1 MNIGFSSNSLSS
13 ALQEHFDR
21 LSKSFRESMDIL
33 VKDPLMKCFSESSES
48 QKYMFDRIEEI
59 LSDTV
64 LQVSNGLKIPPQSVQ
79 SEPGRGNGGSQIF
92 EMQKVICRLEEK
104 NKKLSEDLNRERE
117 QFETCLKELEK
128 EKKDKRTI
136 EGRFEKVEDVR
147 QLEEQKVAELEE
159 ILANLR
165 AKIHP
170 LEHQLEEKK
179 KEAEK
184 FANRNSELEQ
194 QVRKLEFTFKET
206 QDQLIRE
213 NRQLLEE
220 NDLVTKKCKDLQKI
234 NNGNGGA
241 KITDSGSRLQVL
253 EETIRQL
260 KDSNDALARK
270 SDEMEFSK
278 RNIEEHMVALKT
290 EITDTN
296 ELNTLLKREKHGLEI
311 ELIEMNNKLAEIT
324 IKANRQKDE
333 SEKTNVD
340 SEYLKAEFDKLEK
353 LYKTEK
359 RKSSNLERELD
370 QVKYSHD
377 MLHKNTNEEIRSL
390 RDHNTGLKNENRSLQ
405 EKLESQFREMQQ
417 RLDEERKSNIKNAK
431 KVKELENEEENLKL
445 QVESL
450 HQKVDF
456 YKQQLQNGF
465 QGIAPQH
472 LFSENNERKS
482 QSLQESMRDAP
493 ERPGRNNF
501 ESFSSF
507 HQKVKEI
514 TLGIKEDKDPQNL
527 RLETHYKRVPSF
539 RDVKAENEAL
549 KAKLSTI
556 QIQVTHLKEVLKL
569 EQNNL
574 KQELAMLKN
583 NLFKALE
590 LVATRVRM
598 NVRRVVVE
606 KTAPYIG
613 DRPCKSYL
621 SPSNKYQPKEYEFR
635 DSSGIK
641 RTPSVTDRNF
651 PVNRFIYADDRA
663 RTKGSS
669 PSLLESP
676 LRRHKYGYEEKLH
689 GAALSSPNRPYKPDR
704 QEDLNKENNPY
715 TDNKRRLERN
725 TTASSLNV
733 HKDLNIHTIEQESQE
748 ILQRLNMRR
757 NRGAKDLVRQPSNDR
772 IDRYSY
778 LNTPHTDSYSR
789 NANNFY

>member
-1 MNIGFSSNSLSS
+1 MNIGYSSNSLST

-33 VKDPLMKCFSESSES
+33 VKDPLMKCFAESSES

-64 LQVSNGLKIPPQSVQ
+64 LQVSNGLKLPPQSVQ
-79 SEPGRGNGGSQIF
+79 SDPGRGNSGGQIF

-104 NKKLSEDLNRERE
+104 NKKLSEELGRE
-117 QFETCLKELEK
+117 QEHLEACLKDLDK
-128 EKKDKRTI
+128 EKKDKKTI

-147 QLEEQKVAELEE
+147 ILEEQKVAELEE

-170 LEHQLEEKK
+170 LEHQLEDKK
-179 KEAEK
+179 KETEK
-184 FANRNSELEQ
+184 LGNRNSELEQ

-220 NDLVTKKCKDLQKI
+220 NDLISKKCKDLQKL
-234 NNGNGGA
+234 NTGNGGA
-241 KITDSGSRLQVL
+241 KISDSGSRIQVL

-260 KDSNDALARK
+260 KDSNDNLARK
-270 SDEMEFSK
+270 SDEMEFAK
-278 RNIEEHMVALKT
+278 RNIEDHMVALKT

-311 ELIEMNNKLAEIT
+311 ELIELNNKLAEIT
-324 IKANRQKDE
+324 IKANRQKED
-333 SEKTNVD
+333 SEKTNID
-340 SEYLKAEFDKLEK
+340 SEYLKTEFDKLEK
-353 LYKTEK
+353 LYKAEK

-417 RLDEERKSNIKNAK
+417 RIDEERKSNLKNSK
-431 KVKELENEEENLKL
+431 RVKELENEEENLKL

-450 HQKVDF
+450 LQKVDF

-465 QGIAPQH
+465 QGITPQH
-472 LFSENNERKS
+472 LYSENNERKS

-493 ERPGRNNF
+493 DRPRNNF

-507 HQKVKEI
+507 HNKVKEI
-514 TLGIKEDKDPQNL
+514 TLGIKEDKDSQVM
-527 RLETHYKRVPSF
+527 RLDNNYKRAPSF
-539 RDVKAENEAL
+539 RDIKAENEAL
-549 KAKLSTI
+549 RAKLSTI
-556 QIQVTHLKEVLKL
+556 QIQLTHFKEVFKL
-569 EQNNL
+569 EQGNL

-583 NLFKALE
+583 HLFKALE
-590 LVATRVRM
+590 LIATRVRM

-613 DRPCKSYL
+613 ERPCKSYL
-621 SPSNKYQPKEYEFR
+621 SPSSKYLPKEYDFR

-651 PVNRFIYADDRA
+651 NVNRFTYADERS
-663 RTKGSS
+663 RVKGSS
-669 PSLLESP
+669 PALLESP
-676 LRRHKYGYEEKLH
+676 LRRHKYGYEEKLL
-689 GAALSSPNRPYKPDR
+689 GAALSSPKRLYHADR
-704 QEDLNKENNPY
+704 QEDFNKENNLY

-725 TTASSLNV
+725 TTASSLHA

-748 ILQRLNMRR
+748 ILNRLNLRR
-757 NRGAKDLVRQPSNDR
+757 NRGGKDVARQPSNDR

-778 LNTPHTDSYSR
+778 LNTPHSENYSR
-789 NANNFY
+789 HTNNFY